1 MGYVLSIF
9 LNALQTWLYTKLWDS
24 FSSDVLAE
32 ENSGHIGFYGLPL
45 PQSS

>member
-9 LNALQTWLYTKLWDS
+9 LNALQLGCTQNCGTA